1 MMTPIAESDAQ
12 PRPVPGG
19 ILKLRLYIT
28 GRSPNSARALAN
40 LTEICQECLGAGQ
53 YELEVVDILLDPLRA
68 VNDQIIVTPTLVK
81 LPLPSVQIVG
91 DLSDRDKV
99 ILVLSQFRGCR

>member
-1 MMTPIAESDAQ
+1 MGLSSQNYAQ
-12 PRPVPGG
+12 ARPAAGG
-19 ILKLRLYIT
+19 PLKLRLYVT
-28 GRSPNSARALAN
+28 GQSPNSARALAN
-40 LTEICQECLGAGQ
+40 LQTICQELLGNGQ

-91 DLSDRDKV
+91 DLSEHDKV
-99 ILVLSQFRGCR
+99 TLVLRLFRDSR

>member
-1 MMTPIAESDAQ
+1 MTLSPEKDTPARPAAQ
-12 PRPVPGG
+12 QPLR
-19 ILKLRLYIT
+19 LRLYVT
-28 GRSPNSARALAN
+28 GQSPNSARALAN
-40 LTEICQECLGAGQ
+40 LESICQELLGCGQ

-91 DLSDRDKV
+91 DLSERDKV
-99 ILVLSQFRGCR
+99 KLVLRLFRDSR

>member
-1 MMTPIAESDAQ
+1 MMAPIAESHAE
-12 PRPVPGG
+12 PRPVPRDT
-19 ILKLRLYIT
+19 LKLRLYIT
-28 GRSPNSARALAN
+28 GQSPNSARALAN
-40 LTEICQECLGAGQ
+40 LTALCQEVFGDVQ

-91 DLSDRDKV
+91 DLSERDKV
-99 ILVLSQFRGCR
+99 MLVLNLFRGSR

>member
-1 MMTPIAESDAQ
+1 MTLSPENDTPARPAAGQ
-12 PRPVPGG
+12 PLR
-19 ILKLRLYIT
+19 LRLYVT
-28 GRSPNSARALAN
+28 GQSPNSARALAN
-40 LTEICQECLGAGQ
+40 LESICQELMGCGQ

-91 DLSDRDKV
+91 DLSERDKV
-99 ILVLSQFRGCR
+99 TLVLKLFRDSR

>member
-1 MMTPIAESDAQ
+1 MTLSPENDTPARPAAEQ
-12 PRPVPGG
+12 PLR
-19 ILKLRLYIT
+19 LRLYVT
-28 GRSPNSARALAN
+28 GQSPNSARALAN
-40 LTEICQECLGAGQ
+40 LESICQELLGCGQ

-91 DLSDRDKV
+91 DLSERDKV
-99 ILVLSQFRGCR
+99 TLVLRLFRDSR